1 MRSEASKM
9 DNDERRHCA
18 DYLVNSR
25 IYLEERLRMLLK
37 WFVNYCSIGVYVY
50 LCIDNYKS
58 MEKVKEFLKKPPLSS

>member
-25 IYLEERLRMLLK
+25 IYLEERLRMHRK
-37 WFVNYCSIGVYVY
+37 WFVNHGGVGVYVY
-50 LCIDNYKS
+50 ICIDN
-58 MEKVKEFLKKPPLSS
+58 

>member
-25 IYLEERLRMLLK
+25 IYLEERLRMHRK
-37 WFVNYCSIGVYVY
+37 WFVNHCSVGVYVY
-50 LCIDNYKS
+50 ICIDN
-58 MEKVKEFLKKPPLSS
+58 